1 MSGAHAHL
9 RRFNHLIGEIDALY
23 HEAALHFGMP
33 DSAMR
38 VLYTVCVEGGSCPI
52 AEIIRQCGMSKQT
65 LNSALRRLEEEG
77 TIVLQADSGRRKRVC
92 LTDSGKALSRETVYR
107 LIEIE
112 NSIYET
118 WTQEERDSYIG
129 LTQRYL
135 EAFEKGMENL
145 K

>member
-1 MSGAHAHL
+1 MSPANTHL

-23 HEAALHFGMP
+23 HEAARCFGMP

-52 AEIIRQCGMSKQT
+52 AEIVRQCGMSKQT

-77 TIVLQADSGRRKRVC
+77 TIVLHAESGRRKRVC
-92 LTDSGKALSRETVYR
+92 LTDSGKALAEGTVRR
-107 LIEIE
+107 LIDVE
-112 NSIYET
+112 NGIFEA
-118 WTQEERDSYIG
+118 WTKEERDSYIG

-135 EAFEKGMENL
+135 EAFEKGMKKL

>member
-1 MSGAHAHL
+1 MSEAHAHL

-23 HEAALHFGMP
+23 HEAALHFGLS

-38 VLYTVCVEGGSCPI
+38 VLYTVCAEGGSCPI
-52 AEIIRQCGMSKQT
+52 AEIIQQCGMSKQT

-92 LTDSGKALSRETVYR
+92 LTDRGKALAERTVWR
-107 LIEIE
+107 LIDVE
-112 NSIYET
+112 NGIFET
-118 WTQEERDSYIG
+118 WTREERDGYLG

-135 EAFEKGMENL
+135 DTLQKGLEEL

>member
-23 HEAALHFGMP
+23 HEAALRFGLS

-112 NSIYET
+112 NSIFEA
-118 WTQEERDSYIG
+118 WTQQERDGYIS

-135 EAFEKGMENL
+135 DALQKGLEEL

>member
-23 HEAALHFGMP
+23 HEAALNFGMP

-92 LTDSGKALSRETVYR
+92 LTDLGRARTEQTVER
-107 LIEIE
+107 LIEME
-112 NSIYET
+112 NRIYET
-118 WTQEERDSYIG
+118 WTQEERDSHIG

-135 EAFEKGMENL
+135 EAFAKGMEEL
-145 K
+145 T

>member
-1 MSGAHAHL
+1 MSEAHAHL

-23 HEAALHFGMP
+23 HEAALRFGLS

-92 LTDSGKALSRETVYR
+92 LTDRGKALAEQTVCR
-107 LIEIE
+107 LIEVE
-112 NSIYET
+112 NGIFET
-118 WTQEERDSYIG
+118 WTREERDGYIG

-135 EAFEKGMENL
+135 DALQKGLEEL

>member
-9 RRFNHLIGEIDALY
+9 RRFNRLIGEIDALY
-23 HEAALHFGMP
+23 HEAAFRFGMS
-33 DSAMR
+33 DSALH
-38 VLYTVCVEGGSCPI
+38 VLYTVCAEGGAC
-52 AEIIRQCGMSKQT
+52 ALGEIIRQSSMSKQT

-92 LTDSGKALSRETVYR
+92 LTDSGRALTERTVCR
-107 LIEIE
+107 LIEME
-112 NSIYET
+112 NRIYAA
-118 WTQEERDSYIG
+118 WTQEERDSHIG

-135 EAFEKGMENL
+135 EAFGQGLEKL

>member
-1 MSGAHAHL
+1 MSEAHAHL

-23 HEAALHFGMP
+23 HEAALNFGMP

-92 LTDSGKALSRETVYR
+92 LTDRGKALAERTVRR
-107 LIEIE
+107 LIEVE
-112 NSIYET
+112 NGIFET
-118 WTQEERDSYIG
+118 WTREERDGYIG

-135 EAFEKGMENL
+135 DALQKGLEEL

>member
-1 MSGAHAHL
+1 MSEAHAHL

-23 HEAALHFGMP
+23 HEAALNFGMP

-77 TIVLQADSGRRKRVC
+77 TIVLQADSDRRKRVC
-92 LTDSGKALSRETVYR
+92 LTDRGKALAERTVR
-107 LIEIE
+107 WLIDVE
-112 NSIYET
+112 NSIFEA
-118 WTQEERDSYIG
+118 WTQQERDGYIS

-135 EAFEKGMENL
+135 DALQKGLEEL

>member
-92 LTDSGKALSRETVYR
+92 LTDSGRARTERTVDR
-107 LIEIE
+107 IIEME
-112 NSIYET
+112 NRIYET
-118 WTQEERDSYIG
+118 WTQEERDSHIG

-135 EAFEKGMENL
+135 EAFEKGMEEL
-145 K
+145 T

>member
-33 DSAMR
+33 DSAVR

-92 LTDSGKALSRETVYR
+92 LTDSGRARTEQTVER
-107 LIEIE
+107 LIEME
-112 NSIYET
+112 NRIYET
-118 WTQEERDSYIG
+118 WTQEERDSHIG

-135 EAFEKGMENL
+135 EAFAKGMEEL
-145 K
+145 T

>member
-23 HEAALHFGMP
+23 HEAALNFGMP

-52 AEIIRQCGMSKQT
+52 SEIIRQCGMSKQT

-92 LTDSGKALSRETVYR
+92 LTDRGKALAERTVRR
-107 LIEIE
+107 LIEV
-112 NSIYET
+112 
-118 WTQEERDSYIG
+118 
-129 LTQRYL
+129 
-135 EAFEKGMENL
+135 
-145 K
+145 